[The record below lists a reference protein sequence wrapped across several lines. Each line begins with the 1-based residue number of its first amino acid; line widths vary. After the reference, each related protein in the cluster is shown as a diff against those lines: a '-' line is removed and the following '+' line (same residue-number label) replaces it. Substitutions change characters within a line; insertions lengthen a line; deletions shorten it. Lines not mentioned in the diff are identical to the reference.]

1 MTAGL
6 IQLSFSGP
14 QDDYLTGN
22 PQMTYFKSIY
32 RSYSNFAKDI
42 QKLQFENNVK
52 FNSTHSCIIKNY
64 GDLLSNLYLYVELPQ
79 LVSTNNNENWAGYVN
94 GVGFSLIESVSFEIG
109 GQTIDTFDYNW
120 LDIYNELY
128 DQTSDSL
135 VSKFNTD
142 ISVDENNYAQKL
154 YIPLHFWFSKNYGN
168 ALPLIA
174 LEYHEIKVNVTFR
187 KIEEII
193 KSDISNF
200 SYETPNLNAYIIANY
215 IHLDETEKRFFS
227 NNKLEYLMEQT
238 QILSTTDIQSKNS
251 ARVALNFSH
260 PIKSIYWIICNDIN
274 TNPNMKTGNNWLSY
288 TSNNSLY
295 SETFNTARITINGQD
310 RITDM
315 DASYYR
321 SVIPYETRLYSPRK
335 YIYTYSFSLHPT
347 QNQPS
352 GSCNYSKIGNSRSYL
367 ELTFNPINTVGGTT
381 NGKIKVYAQNYNI
394 FKVESGMGNVIFAN

>member
-6 IQLSFSGP
+6 IQLSFNGP
-14 QDDYLTGN
+14 QDAYLTGN

-42 QKLQFENNVK
+42 QKLQFENSVK
-52 FNSTHSCIIKNY
+52 FDSTHSCIIKNY

-109 GQTIDTFDYNW
+109 GQVIDTFDYNW

-135 VSKFNTD
+135 IGKFNTD
-142 ISVDENNYAQKL
+142 ISVEENNYAQKL

-174 LEYHEIKVNVTFR
+174 LEYHEIKINVTFR
-187 KIEEII
+187 KLEELI

-200 SYETPNLNAYIIANY
+200 SYESNNINAYIIANY

-227 NNKLEYLMEQT
+227 NNKLEYLIEQT

-260 PIKSIYWIICNDIN
+260 PVKSLYWIICNNIN
-274 TNPNMKTGNNWLSY
+274 TNPNMKTGNNWLTY

-335 YIYTYSFSLHPT
+335 YIYTYSFSLNPM

-352 GSCNYSKIGNSRSYL
+352 GSCNYSKIGNNRSYL

-394 FKVESGMGNVIFAN
+394 FKVESGMGSILFSN

>member
-6 IQLSFSGP
+6 IQLSFNGP
-14 QDDYLTGN
+14 QDAYLTGN

-42 QKLQFENNVK
+42 QKLQFENSVK
-52 FNSTHSCIIKNY
+52 FDSTHSCIIKNY

-109 GQTIDTFDYNW
+109 GQVIDTFDYNW

-135 VSKFNTD
+135 IGKFNTD
-142 ISVDENNYAQKL
+142 ISVEENNYAQKL

-174 LEYHEIKVNVTFR
+174 LEYHEIKINVTFR
-187 KIEEII
+187 KLEELI

-200 SYETPNLNAYIIANY
+200 SYESNNINAYIIANY

-227 NNKLEYLMEQT
+227 NNKLEYLIEQT
-238 QILSTTDIQSKNS
+238 QILSTTDIQSNNS

-260 PIKSIYWIICNDIN
+260 PVKSLYWIICNNIN
-274 TNPNMKTGNNWLSY
+274 TNPNMKTGNNWLTY

-335 YIYTYSFSLHPT
+335 YIYTYSFSLNPM

-352 GSCNYSKIGNSRSYL
+352 GSCNYSKIGNNRSYL

-394 FKVESGMGNVIFAN
+394 FKVESGMGSILFSN

>member
-142 ISVDENNYAQKL
+142 ISVEENNYAQKL

-335 YIYTYSFSLHPT
+335 YIYTYSFSLHPM

>member
-142 ISVDENNYAQKL
+142 ISVEENNYAQKL